1 MKLIKGD
8 RFGIVM
14 IIATLLVIVLIAAQY
29 LNHRHKIKDLAIKVQ
44 GRNIVRL
51 LSNLP
56 YKQLVPDDRRSG
68 ILDLLNSKRDDSGF
82 AYAAIVNLTGQPIAV
97 TASGEAIIPQV
108 TLSHEKN
115 LWTTEHE
122 INSQNDERILYEF
135 RAPVLDDGNLAGYI
149 RVGYFKPS
157 LELTEIPFI
166 AQLALPIFLLVP
178 FTYLLIR
185 RELKPLKQAS
195 FEINEVMQKQG
206 LGEGAGSNENF
217 QDFMLNFERFM
228 GKVDQRFGEL
238 NQQNFKVK
246 ASGLALTYQRQRTES
261 ALQSLPD
268 AILVMD
274 ETGKATYA
282 NSKLIPLIGGSLESI
297 IGAKPHEWCQNVE
310 LNELLAKYQINLQ
323 RFQLSDSIEFNPVNN
338 FSATISVSAYPLF
351 TAKEKDSICGTLVV
365 FKDITQEVLA
375 NQARDQFINHVAH
388 ELKSPLNV
396 IHMYAEALLEP
407 DMDAEQHISTIN
419 VINDEVERLNSLI
432 FNLLNISKIEAGSI
446 ALDIQRVKLTEFL
459 TDTFDSV
466 VRSGND
472 KQIQFDLDLPRH
484 LPDIQFDKHLLRVAI
499 NNLLTN
505 AVKYNRLGGKVSF
518 KVEENEDNVIFT
530 ITDSGIGITEKDQSH
545 VFEKFYRSDDDNV
558 TQRSGHGLGL
568 ALAKEIVDLHQG
580 KLSLQST
587 VGEGSVFTIE
597 LKKTTSFLKSRQI

>member
-29 LNHRHKIKDLAIKVQ
+29 LNHRHKIKDLAVKVQ

-56 YKQLVPDDRRSG
+56 YKQLVPDDRRNG

-82 AYAAIVNLTGQPIAV
+82 AYAAIVSLTGQPVAV
-97 TASGEAIIPQV
+97 TASGEAIIPQL
-108 TLSHEKN
+108 TLSNKKN

-135 RAPVLDDGNLAGYI
+135 RAPVLDGGNLAGYI
-149 RVGYFKPS
+149 RVGYFKPG

-195 FEINEVMQKQG
+195 VEINEVMQKQG
-206 LGEGAGSNENF
+206 LGEGSNRNENF

-338 FSATISVSAYPLF
+338 LSATISVSAYPLF

-365 FKDITQEVLA
+365 FKDITREILA

-407 DMDAEQHISTIN
+407 DLDAEQHISTIN

-505 AVKYNRLGGKVSF
+505 AVKYNTLGGKVSF
-518 KVEENEDNVIFT
+518 KVEENEDNIIFT
-530 ITDSGIGITEKDQSH
+530 ITDSGIGIAEKDQSH
-545 VFEKFYRSDDDNV
+545 VFEKFYRSEDDNV

-580 KLSLQST
+580 KLSMQST

-597 LKKTTSFLKSRQI
+597 LKKTTSFLKSR

>member
-1 MKLIKGD
+1 
-8 RFGIVM
+8 
-14 IIATLLVIVLIAAQY
+14 
-29 LNHRHKIKDLAIKVQ
+29 
-44 GRNIVRL
+44 
-51 LSNLP
+51 
-56 YKQLVPDDRRSG
+56 
-68 ILDLLNSKRDDSGF
+68 
-82 AYAAIVNLTGQPIAV
+82 
-97 TASGEAIIPQV
+97 
-108 TLSHEKN
+108 
-115 LWTTEHE
+115 
-122 INSQNDERILYEF
+122 
-135 RAPVLDDGNLAGYI
+135 
-149 RVGYFKPS
+149 
-157 LELTEIPFI
+157 
-166 AQLALPIFLLVP
+166 
-178 FTYLLIR
+178 
-185 RELKPLKQAS
+185 
-195 FEINEVMQKQG
+195 
-206 LGEGAGSNENF
+206 
-217 QDFMLNFERFM
+217 MLNFERFM

-246 ASGLALTYQRQRTES
+246 ASGRALSYQRARS
-261 ALQSLPD
+261 VSPFQSHPA

-338 FSATISVSAYPLF
+338 LSATISVSAYPLF

-365 FKDITQEVLA
+365 FKDITREILA

-407 DMDAEQHISTIN
+407 DLDAEQHISTIN

-505 AVKYNRLGGKVSF
+505 AVKYNTLGGKVSF
-518 KVEENEDNVIFT
+518 KVEEDEDNIIFT
-530 ITDSGIGITEKDQSH
+530 ITDSGIGIAEKDQSH
-545 VFEKFYRSDDDNV
+545 VFEKFYRSEDDNV

-580 KLSLQST
+580 KLSMQST

-597 LKKTTSFLKSRQI
+597 LKKTTSFLKSR

>member
-14 IIATLLVIVLIAAQY
+14 IIATLLVIVLIATQY
-29 LNHRHKIKDLAIKVQ
+29 LNHRHKIKDLAIKAE

-56 YKQLVPDDRRSG
+56 YNQLVPDDRRNG
-68 ILDLLNSKRDDSGF
+68 ILDLLNSNRDDSGF
-82 AYAAIVNLTGQPIAV
+82 AYAAIVSLTGQPIAV
-97 TASGEAIIPQV
+97 TASGKAVIPQV
-108 TLSHEKN
+108 TLSNEKN

-122 INSQNDERILYEF
+122 INSQNDERIVYEF
-135 RAPVLDDGNLAGYI
+135 RAPVLDGGNLAGYI
-149 RVGYFKPS
+149 RVGYFKPG

-185 RELKPLKQAS
+185 RELKPLKRAS
-195 FEINEVMQKQG
+195 LEINEIMQKQG
-206 LGEGAGSNENF
+206 LGESSNSNENF

-338 FSATISVSAYPLF
+338 LSATISVSAYPLF

-365 FKDITQEVLA
+365 FKDITQEILA

-407 DMDAEQHISTIN
+407 DLDAEQHISTIN
-419 VINDEVERLNSLI
+419 VINDEVERLNNLI

-484 LPDIQFDKHLLRVAI
+484 LSDIQFDKHLLRVAI

-505 AVKYNRLGGKVSF
+505 AVKYNTLGGKVSF
-518 KVEENEDNVIFT
+518 KVEENEDNIIFT
-530 ITDSGIGITEKDQSH
+530 IKDSGIGIAEKDQSH
-545 VFEKFYRSDDDNV
+545 VFEKFYRSEDDNV

-580 KLSLQST
+580 KLSMQST

-597 LKKTTSFLKSRQI
+597 LKKTTSFLKSR

>member
-338 FSATISVSAYPLF
+338 LSATISVSAYPLF

-365 FKDITQEVLA
+365 FKDITREILA

-597 LKKTTSFLKSRQI
+597 LKKTTSFLKSR

>member
-122 INSQNDERILYEF
+122 INSQNDARILYEF

-206 LGEGAGSNENF
+206 LGEGSGSNENF

-228 GKVDQRFGEL
+228 GKIDQRFGEL
-238 NQQNFKVK
+238 NQHNFKVK

-338 FSATISVSAYPLF
+338 LSATISVSAYPLF

-446 ALDIQRVKLTEFL
+446 ALDVQRVKLTEFL

-484 LPDIQFDKHLLRVAI
+484 LPDIQFDKDLLRVAI

-518 KVEENEDNVIFT
+518 KVEENEEIVIFT

-597 LKKTTSFLKSRQI
+597 LKKTTSFLKSG